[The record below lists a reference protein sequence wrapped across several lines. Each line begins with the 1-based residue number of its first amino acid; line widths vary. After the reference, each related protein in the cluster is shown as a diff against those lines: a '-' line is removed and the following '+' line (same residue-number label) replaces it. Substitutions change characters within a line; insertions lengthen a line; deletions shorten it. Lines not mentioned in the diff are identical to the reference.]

1 MIMSLLC
8 FHSLF
13 RQVVSTL
20 PSRRLLNA
28 VTWTLLLI
36 VTVTVASVAP
46 GVAFLLAISPP
57 SSFSSK
63 QPCNGVGGEFVR
75 IPLDFPTEIVCLPQH
90 AVMSRSDLDFFL
102 PTLFAALVVGAS
114 TCLLRSVACA

>member
-1 MIMSLLC
+1 MSLLC
-8 FHSLF
+8 FHSFF
-13 RQVVSTL
+13 RQVASTL
-20 PSRRLLNA
+20 PSRLLNA

-46 GVAFLLAISPP
+46 GVTFLLAISPP

-63 QPCNGVGGEFVR
+63 QPCNGVGGQFVR

-90 AVMSRSDLDFFL
+90 AVMSRSNLDFFL
-102 PTLFAALVVGAS
+102 PTLFAALVVVVS
-114 TCLLRSVACA
+114 TCLLRSVASV